1 MSESLI
7 THIAVLL
14 SYKFIY
20 FDLDDT
26 LLDHQSA
33 EAAGL
38 KDVHDYFDFFK
49 DTKPER
55 LVEVYHKVN
64 SNQWRLYSQ
73 AKVSRE
79 ELQRNRFE
87 LTLKELGMDESRY
100 EEVGNYYMQAY
111 RNHWRWISG
120 AREAYYEIAEKY
132 PVGILTNGFAETQ
145 RLKFEAF
152 DLYES
157 AKATVISEE
166 VGVLKPHPDV
176 FAHATEQAGVD
187 RDDILYVG
195 DSFNSDVE
203 GGTQFGWNVAWYTQN
218 GKPQKHEKA
227 DFVFND
233 FMDLKS
239 LLKV

>member
-1 MSESLI
+1 M
-7 THIAVLL
+7 

-38 KDVHDYFDFFK
+38 KDVHDHFDFFA
-49 DTKPER
+49 DTTPNQ
-55 LVEVYHKVN
+55 LVKVYHQVN
-64 SNQWRLYSQ
+64 SKQWGLYSR
-73 AKVSRE
+73 AKVSRD

-87 LTLKELGMDESRY
+87 LTLKELGLDGSRY
-100 EEVGNYYMQAY
+100 EEVGNFYMQAY
-111 RNHWRWISG
+111 RNHWQWLDG
-120 AREAYYEIAEKY
+120 AREVYQTIVDQY

-145 RLKFEAF
+145 RKKFEDF
-152 DLYES
+152 DLYDS
-157 AKATVISEE
+157 APNTVISEE

-176 FAHATEQAGVD
+176 FAHATEKAGVD
-187 RDDILYVG
+187 RDEILYVG
-195 DSFNSDVE
+195 DSFSSDVE
-203 GGTQFGWNVAWYTQN
+203 GGTQFGWDVAWFTEN
-218 GKPQKHEKA
+218 GEPEKHQKA

-233 FMDLKS
+233 FMDLKN